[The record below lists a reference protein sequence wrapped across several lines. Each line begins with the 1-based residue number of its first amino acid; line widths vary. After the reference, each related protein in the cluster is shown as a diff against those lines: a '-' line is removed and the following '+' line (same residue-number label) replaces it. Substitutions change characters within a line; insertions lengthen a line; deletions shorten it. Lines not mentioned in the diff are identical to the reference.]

1 MSIFT
6 GDDDDDDGLA
16 ASKSFEKRMDA
27 GEDDADDDAKAL
39 LEN

>member
-1 MSIFT
+1 MMSIFT
-6 GDDDDDDGLA
+6 GDDDDDGLA

-27 GEDDADDDAKAL
+27 GEDDADDAKAL